1 MPHCWKSHAA
11 AHTLFQ
17 KETGNDSSEDAGGFV
32 NLLLI
37 GLASFST
44 AYNVVLYVMFNP
56 SFKRGIASVLR
67 CADTGDQSDKDLAH
81 DPTNTVVSPDDVP
94 VSINMAF
101 EAKEETM
108 STSRPASNES

>member
-1 MPHCWKSHAA
+1 M
-11 AHTLFQ
+11 
-17 KETGNDSSEDAGGFV
+17 

-56 SFKRGIASVLR
+56 SFKRGITSVLR
-67 CADTGDQSDKDLAH
+67 CTDAGDQSDKDLAH
-81 DPTNTVVSPDDVP
+81 EQTHTVVSPDDVP

-101 EAKEETM
+101 EAKEETL
-108 STSRPASNES
+108 STSLPASNES